1 MSRISGGGAI
11 VQEDAIRDRTQLS
24 VAATAFGLSAAVSI
38 LFNTALACVKD
49 AYPPVFRFMAALT
62 GHHWITQGLADLILF
77 LVLGFALMLAGAK
90 PDDITA
96 RRFQRTRFIRDGDG
110 CRRLNAHDLVRDKG
124 HF

>member
-1 MSRISGGGAI
+1 MEGEMSRISGGGAI

-77 LVLGFALMLAGAK
+77 LVLGFALMLAG
-90 PDDITA
+90 
-96 RRFQRTRFIRDGDG
+96 
-110 CRRLNAHDLVRDKG
+110 VRMNG
-124 HF
+124 NGLAAIVAAAAVIAGGALALWTVLF